1 MGGAGVTATTVER
14 RRVLG
19 ETHATRRREE
29 EEEENKGK
37 EHRREQETGGGVERA
52 VHERSN
58 VRQGVSGKSAV
69 D

>member
-19 ETHATRRREE
+19 ETHATRRRE

>member
-19 ETHATRRREE
+19 ETHATRRR